1 MCVSGGNMSEH
12 VLIYHFLKEFFWV
25 YELLFRIWD
34 KWHIYYYL
42 FLGKIIFSSYFNFFL
57 WRCKCMKQAGQ
68 SKKQN
73 KNTQRTID
81 EEKSW
86 SIFERYSQILNEGEK
101 WRLQKISFVF
111 NSRVSTKLQL
121 RNFWKKIQS
130 YGSKDTEKEVN
141 EDLKEEFE
149 IVSETFEKTESEEY
163 R

>member
-1 MCVSGGNMSEH
+1 M
-12 VLIYHFLKEFFWV
+12 
-25 YELLFRIWD
+25 
-34 KWHIYYYL
+34 
-42 FLGKIIFSSYFNFFL
+42 
-57 WRCKCMKQAGQ
+57 
-68 SKKQN
+68 
-73 KNTQRTID
+73 
-81 EEKSW
+81 
-86 SIFERYSQILNEGEK
+86 NEGEK

-163 R
+163 G